1 MNLAKPVAVA
11 TLFAAAMLAAGCA
24 SEPAIDAPSVTDSG
38 KARLAS
44 VLAAQP
50 PETQARYVYRNP
62 DATLTYFGI
71 EPGMTVV
78 EALPGGGWYSKILM
92 SYLGAD
98 GALVG
103 ANYPMDLWPNFGFM
117 NEERLKAM
125 ETWSTDWPE
134 TASGWVDGE
143 AAPVSAFVFGSA
155 PAEMAGQAD
164 AVLFVRALHNLARFT
179 TDERDFIGQ
188 AMGDAYTVL
197 KPGGI
202 VGIVQH
208 EAPASASDEWA
219 SGSRGYIKRTMV
231 IERMQA
237 AGFEYLGSTNINANP
252 KDKPGADDIVWRLP
266 PSLRADTDEQKA
278 ANAAIGESNRMTLKF
293 RKPA

>member
-1 MNLAKPVAVA
+1 MNLVKPVAGC
-11 TLFAAAMLAAGCA
+11 LLLGSLLIAGCA
-24 SEPAIDAPSVTDSG
+24 TESAPKAPAVTADG
-38 KARLAS
+38 KAKLAS

-50 PETQARYVYRNP
+50 PKTQARYVYRNP
-62 DATLTYFGI
+62 EATLTYFGI

-78 EALPGGGWYSKILM
+78 EALPGGGWYSKILL
-92 SYLGAD
+92 SYLGSD

-125 ETWSTDWPE
+125 ETWSTDWPQ
-134 TASGWVDGE
+134 TASEWVEGE
-143 AAPVSAFVFGSA
+143 AAPVSAFVFGSV
-155 PAEMAGQAD
+155 PDGMASQAD

-179 TDERDFIGQ
+179 SDERDFIGQ
-188 AMGDAYTVL
+188 AMSNAFTVL
-197 KPGGI
+197 KPGGV

-208 EAPASASDEWA
+208 EAPVDATDEWA
-219 SGSRGYIKRTMV
+219 SGSRGYLKRSYV
-231 IERMQA
+231 IDRMQA

-252 KDKPGADDIVWRLP
+252 NDKPGADDIVWRLP
-266 PSLRADTDEQKA
+266 PSLRAETEEQKA
-278 ANAAIGESNRMTLKF
+278 ANLAIGESNRMTLKF